1 MLYFL
6 RNPSSESQSCFSR
19 KTDGTWH
26 EIELRIHPCVNGA
39 SLTYRSF
46 FFFFCLS
53 WLKKQSQAF
62 KLYHPAFVCVCVTVY
77 KCERV
82 GLWQRYRASMCEKIS
97 PIGCKFQFTVWKSW
111 EYIYIYS
118 YSTMSGGKNCH
129 FFKHCIW
136 NNKHQSQNNS
146 SIHLIVSSCVFY
158 NLPDPPRG
166 CSMERW
172 WPSVSIKK
180 LFFPFS
186 SFL

>member
-6 RNPSSESQSCFSR
+6 RDPSSESQSCFSR

-46 FFFFCLS
+46 FFFCLS
-53 WLKKQSQAF
+53 WLKKHSQAF

-82 GLWQRYRASMCEKIS
+82 GLWQRYQASVCEKKS

-118 YSTMSGGKNCH
+118 YSTMSGGRIVIFLNTASETINTTVRRIPPFIWSCPVV
-129 FFKHCIW
+129 FFKIYQILHEAARW
-136 NNKHQSQNNS
+136 
-146 SIHLIVSSCVFY
+146 
-158 NLPDPPRG
+158 RG
-166 CSMERW
+166 GGPQYLSK
-172 WPSVSIKK
+172 SF
-180 LFFPFS
+180 FFPFS